1 MSVIMITGAARGIGA
16 ESARQLY
23 ARGHELALVGL
34 EPEELK
40 ARATELGDR
49 AAAFECDVTDR
60 AALDRT
66 VAAVVERFGGIDVVI
81 ANAGVATVGTVG
93 ALDPDEF
100 ERVIEVNLLGVY
112 RTVKA
117 ALPQVVERRGYVLV
131 VASLAAA
138 LHGGMM
144 ANYAMAKAGAEA
156 FANSLR
162 QELAPQGVAVGC
174 AYFGFIDTDMVRD
187 AYAHPAS
194 QRAQR
199 RAPGWISK
207 PIPVSQAGAAI
218 LRGVEGRERRVWA
231 PRWVG
236 AALALRGVLMPLLE
250 RRQAHDADAAAALDL
265 AAAQPVGVPE
275 RGRSGSGAAADRSGD
290 TGKVA

>member
-16 ESARQLY
+16 ESARQLH
-23 ARGHELALVGL
+23 AKGHELALVGL
-34 EPEELK
+34 EPQELE
-40 ARATELGDR
+40 ARAAELGPR

-60 AALDRT
+60 EAL
-66 VAAVVERFGGIDVVI
+66 AQACKAIVERFGGIDAVV
-81 ANAGVATVGTVG
+81 ANAGVATVGTV
-93 ALDPDEF
+93 ASLDPDEF
-100 ERVIEVNLLGVY
+100 ERVVEVNLLGVY

-117 ALPQVVERRGYVLV
+117 ALPYVTERRGYVLV

-162 QELAPQGVAVGC
+162 QELRPQGVAVGC

-194 QRAQR
+194 QRARR
-199 RAPGWISK
+199 RAPKFLSE
-207 PIPVSQAGAAI
+207 PIPVSAAGAAI
-218 LRGVEGRERRVWA
+218 ARGIEERRARVWA

-236 AALALRGVLMPLLE
+236 AALVLRGLLMPALE
-250 RRQAHDADAAAALDL
+250 RLEAHDPDATAALDL
-265 AAAQPVGVPE
+265 AAAQPVGVPA
-275 RGRSGSGAAADRSGD
+275 RGRSDRGAAPDRVGD
-290 TGKVA
+290 SGKVA

>member
-1 MSVIMITGAARGIGA
+1 MSVILITGAARGIGA

-34 EPEELK
+34 EPAELE
-40 ARATELGDR
+40 ARAAELGAR

-60 AALDRT
+60 DALART
-66 VAAVVERFGGIDVVI
+66 VEDVVARFGGIDVVI
-81 ANAGVATVGTVG
+81 ANAGVSTVGTV
-93 ALDPDEF
+93 ASLPYEDF

-117 ALPQVVERRGYVLV
+117 ALPHVVERHGYVLV

-162 QELAPQGVAVGC
+162 QELAPQGTAVGC

-187 AYAHPAS
+187 AFDHPA
-194 QRAQR
+194 AQR
-199 RAPGWISK
+199 SRRNAPGAFTK
-207 PIPVSQAGAAI
+207 PIPVAESGKAI
-218 LRGVEGRERRVWA
+218 VRGVEGRRARVWA

-236 AALALRGVLMPLLE
+236 AVLALRGIAMPLLE
-250 RRQAHDADAAAALDL
+250 RRQLRDADAAAALDL
-265 AAAQPVGVPE
+265 AAAEPVGVPE
-275 RGRSGSGAAADRSGD
+275 RGRS
-290 TGKVA
+290 

>member
-16 ESARQLY
+16 ESAKQLY
-23 ARGHELALVGL
+23 GRGHELALVGL
-34 EPEELK
+34 EPAELE
-40 ARATELGDR
+40 ARAGELGSR

-60 AALDRT
+60 GALSS
-66 VAAVVERFGGIDVVI
+66 VVEQIVERFGGIDVVI
-81 ANAGVATVGTVG
+81 ANAGVATVGTVDS
-93 ALDPDEF
+93 LDPEEF
-100 ERVIEVNLLGVY
+100 ERVVEVNLLGVY

-117 ALPQVVERRGYVLV
+117 ALPHVVERRGYVLV

-162 QELAPQGVAVGC
+162 QELAPQGTAVGC

-187 AYAHPAS
+187 AYDHPAS
-194 QRAQR
+194 LRAR
-199 RAPGWISK
+199 RNAPDWIAK
-207 PIPVSQAGAAI
+207 PIPVAAAGNAI
-218 LRGVEGRERRVWA
+218 VRGVEQRRARVWA
-231 PRWVG
+231 PRYVG
-236 AALALRGVLMPLLE
+236 VALALRGILMPLLE
-250 RRQAHDADAAAALDL
+250 RRQMRDADSAEALEL

-275 RGRSGSGAAADRSGD
+275 RGRQSAAARAAQDSMPSSR
-290 TGKVA
+290 

>member
-1 MSVIMITGAARGIGA
+1 MSVVMITGAARGIGA

-34 EPEELK
+34 EPAELE
-40 ARATELGDR
+40 ARAAELGAR
-49 AAAFECDVTDR
+49 AEAFECDVTERD
-60 AALDRT
+60 ALAR
-66 VAAVVERFGGIDVVI
+66 VVEQIADRFGGIDVVI
-81 ANAGVATVGTVG
+81 ANAGVATVGTV
-93 ALDPDEF
+93 ATLEPDEF

-117 ALPQVVERRGYVLV
+117 ALPHVTERHGYILV

-162 QELAPQGVAVGC
+162 QELAPQGTAVGC

-187 AYAHPAS
+187 AYGHPAS
-194 QRAQR
+194 QAAR
-199 RAPGWISK
+199 RNAPDWIAK
-207 PIPVSQAGAAI
+207 PIPVSAAGAAI
-218 LRGVEGRERRVWA
+218 VRGVEGRRARVWA
-231 PRWVG
+231 PRYVG
-236 AALALRGVLMPLLE
+236 AALALRGILMPLLE
-250 RRQAHDADAAAALDL
+250 RRQARDADSAEALEL
-265 AAAQPVGVPE
+265 AAQQPVGVPD
-275 RGRSGSGAAADRSGD
+275 RGRS
-290 TGKVA
+290 

>member
-1 MSVIMITGAARGIGA
+1 MSVVMITGAARGIGA

-34 EPEELK
+34 EPAELE
-40 ARATELGDR
+40 ARASELGPR

-60 AALDRT
+60 DALARA
-66 VAAVVERFGGIDVVI
+66 VAGIVERFGGIDVVI

-100 ERVIEVNLLGVY
+100 ERVVEVNLLGVY

-117 ALPQVVERRGYVLV
+117 ALPNVVERRGYVLV

-138 LHGGMM
+138 LHGPMM

-162 QELAPQGVAVGC
+162 QELAPQGTAVGC

-187 AYAHPAS
+187 AYSHPAS
-194 QRAQR
+194 ERAR
-199 RAPGWISK
+199 RNAPDWIAK
-207 PIPVSQAGAAI
+207 PIPVAAAGAAI
-218 LRGVEGRERRVWA
+218 VRGVEGRRARVWA

-250 RRQAHDADAAAALDL
+250 RRQAHDADAAAALEL
-265 AAAQPVGVPE
+265 AAAEPVGVPE
-275 RGRSGSGAAADRSGD
+275 RGRS
-290 TGKVA
+290 

>member
-1 MSVIMITGAARGIGA
+1 MSVVMITGAARGIGA
-16 ESARQLY
+16 EAARQLY

-34 EPEELK
+34 EPAELE
-40 ARATELGDR
+40 ARAAELGQH

-60 AALDRT
+60 DALER
-66 VAAVVERFGGIDVVI
+66 VVGEIVGRFGGIDVVI

-93 ALDPDEF
+93 SLDPEEF
-100 ERVIEVNLLGVY
+100 ERVVEVNLLGVY

-117 ALPQVVERRGYVLV
+117 ALPHVVQRRGYVLV

-138 LHGGMM
+138 LHAGMM

-162 QELAPQGVAVGC
+162 QELAPQGTAVGC

-187 AYAHPAS
+187 AYEHPAS
-194 QRAQR
+194 QRAR
-199 RAPGWISK
+199 RDAPQWMTR
-207 PIPVSQAGAAI
+207 PVPVGAAGAAI
-218 LRGVEGRERRVWA
+218 VRGVEGRRARVWA

-236 AALALRGVLMPLLE
+236 AALALRGIMMPLLE
-250 RRQAHDADAAAALDL
+250 RRRHSDAGAAEAIEL
-265 AAAQPVGVPE
+265 AAQQPVGVPE
-275 RGRSGSGAAADRSGD
+275 RGRQSDAARSAQD
-290 TGKVA
+290 SIPSSR

>member
-1 MSVIMITGAARGIGA
+1 MSVVMITGAARGIGA

-34 EPEELK
+34 EPAELE
-40 ARATELGDR
+40 ARAAELGPR

-60 AALDRT
+60 DALDRV
-66 VAAVVERFGGIDVVI
+66 VAEIAERFGGIDVVI
-81 ANAGVATVGTVG
+81 ANAGIATVGTVG
-93 ALDPDEF
+93 SLDADEF
-100 ERVIEVNLLGVY
+100 ERVVEVNLLGVY

-162 QELAPQGVAVGC
+162 QELAPHGTAVGC

-187 AYAHPAS
+187 AYEHPAT
-194 QRAQR
+194 R
-199 RAPGWISK
+199 RARRDAPEWITR
-207 PIPVSQAGAAI
+207 PIPVSEAGAAI
-218 LRGVEGRERRVWA
+218 VRGVAGRRARVWA

-250 RRQAHDADAAAALDL
+250 RRQLRDAGSAEALEL
-265 AAAQPVGVPE
+265 AAQQPIGVPE
-275 RGRSGSGAAADRSGD
+275 RGRQSAAARSAQD
-290 TGKVA
+290 SIPSSR

>member
-1 MSVIMITGAARGIGA
+1 MSVVMITGAARGIGA

-23 ARGHELALVGL
+23 ALGHELALVGL
-34 EPEELK
+34 EPAELE
-40 ARATELGDR
+40 ARATELGPR

-60 AALDRT
+60 DALATT
-66 VAAVVERFGGIDVVI
+66 VAAVVDRFGGIDVVI
-81 ANAGVATVGTVG
+81 ANAGVATVGTV
-93 ALDPDEF
+93 ATLPAEEF

-117 ALPQVVERRGYVLV
+117 ALPHVVERRGYVLV

-162 QELAPQGVAVGC
+162 QELGPRGTAVGC

-187 AYAHPAS
+187 AYEHPAS
-194 QRAQR
+194 QRAR
-199 RAPGWISK
+199 RDAPQWIAR
-207 PIPVSQAGAAI
+207 PIPVSEAGAAI
-218 LRGVEGRERRVWA
+218 VRGVEGRKARVWA

-236 AALALRGVLMPLLE
+236 AALALRGIVMPLLE
-250 RRQAHDADAAAALDL
+250 RRQLRDADAGEALDL
-265 AAAQPVGVPE
+265 AAAEPVGVPE
-275 RGRSGSGAAADRSGD
+275 RGRS
-290 TGKVA
+290 

>member
-1 MSVIMITGAARGIGA
+1 MSVVMITGAARGIGA

-34 EPEELK
+34 EAAELE
-40 ARATELGDR
+40 ARAAELGPR

-60 AALDRT
+60 EALDGV

-81 ANAGVATVGTVG
+81 ANAGVATVGTVA

-100 ERVIEVNLLGVY
+100 ERVVEVNLLGVY

-117 ALPQVVERRGYVLV
+117 ALPHVVERRGYVLV

-138 LHGGMM
+138 LHAGMM

-162 QELAPQGVAVGC
+162 QELGPQGTAVGC

-187 AYAHPAS
+187 AYDHPAS
-194 QRAQR
+194 QRAR
-199 RAPGWISK
+199 RDAPQWAAR
-207 PIPVSQAGAAI
+207 PIPVSEAGAAI
-218 LRGVEGRERRVWA
+218 VRGVEGRRARVWA

-236 AALALRGVLMPLLE
+236 AVLALRGIVMPLIE
-250 RRQAHDADAAAALDL
+250 RRQLRDNGSSEAYDL
-265 AAAQPVGVPE
+265 AAAQPMGVPD
-275 RGRSGSGAAADRSGD
+275 RGRQSAAARSAQD
-290 TGKVA
+290 SIPSSR

>member
-1 MSVIMITGAARGIGA
+1 MSVVMITGAARGIGA

-34 EPEELK
+34 EPAELE
-40 ARATELGDR
+40 ARAADLGAR
-49 AAAFECDVTDR
+49 AEAFECDVTDR
-60 AALDRT
+60 DALAR
-66 VAAVVERFGGIDVVI
+66 VVEQIADRFGGIDVVI
-81 ANAGVATVGTVG
+81 ANAGVATVGTV
-93 ALDPDEF
+93 ATLEPDEF

-117 ALPQVVERRGYVLV
+117 ALPHVTERHGYILV

-162 QELAPQGVAVGC
+162 QELAPQGTAVGC

-187 AYAHPAS
+187 AYGHPAS
-194 QRAQR
+194 QAAR
-199 RAPGWISK
+199 RNAPDWIAK
-207 PIPVSQAGAAI
+207 PIPVSAAGAAI
-218 LRGVEGRERRVWA
+218 VRGVEGRRARVWA
-231 PRWVG
+231 PRYVG
-236 AALALRGVLMPLLE
+236 AALALRGILMPLLE
-250 RRQAHDADAAAALDL
+250 RRQARDADSAEALEL
-265 AAAQPVGVPE
+265 AAQQPVGVPD
-275 RGRSGSGAAADRSGD
+275 RGRS
-290 TGKVA
+290 

>member
-1 MSVIMITGAARGIGA
+1 MSVVMITGAARGIGA

-34 EPEELK
+34 EPAELE
-40 ARATELGDR
+40 ARAAELGPR

-60 AALDRT
+60 DALDRV
-66 VAAVVERFGGIDVVI
+66 VAAIADRFGGIDVVI

-93 ALDPDEF
+93 SLDPDEF
-100 ERVIEVNLLGVY
+100 ERVVEVNLLGVY
-112 RTVKA
+112 RTVRA
-117 ALPQVVERRGYVLV
+117 ALPQVMERRGYVLV

-138 LHGGMM
+138 LHGAMM

-162 QELAPQGVAVGC
+162 QELAPQGTDVGC

-187 AYAHPAS
+187 AFDHPAS
-194 QRAQR
+194 ERAR
-199 RAPGWISK
+199 RDAPQWVTR
-207 PIPVSQAGAAI
+207 PIPVSEAGAAI
-218 LRGVEGRERRVWA
+218 VRGVEGRRARVWA

-250 RRQAHDADAAAALDL
+250 RRQLRDAGSTEALEL
-265 AAAQPVGVPE
+265 AAQQPAGVPE
-275 RGRSGSGAAADRSGD
+275 RGRQSAAARSAQD
-290 TGKVA
+290 SIPSSR

>member
-1 MSVIMITGAARGIGA
+1 MSVVMITGAARGIGA

-34 EPEELK
+34 EPAELE
-40 ARATELGDR
+40 ARAAELGAR
-49 AAAFECDVTDR
+49 AEAFECDVTDR
-60 AALDRT
+60 DALAR
-66 VAAVVERFGGIDVVI
+66 VVEQIADRFGGIDVVI
-81 ANAGVATVGTVG
+81 ANAGVATVGTV
-93 ALDPDEF
+93 ATLEPDEF

-117 ALPQVVERRGYVLV
+117 ALPHVTERHGYILV

-162 QELAPQGVAVGC
+162 QELAPQGTAVGC

-187 AYAHPAS
+187 AYGHPAS
-194 QRAQR
+194 QAAR
-199 RAPGWISK
+199 RNAPDWIAK
-207 PIPVSQAGAAI
+207 PIPVSAAGAAI
-218 LRGVEGRERRVWA
+218 VRGVEGRRARVWA
-231 PRWVG
+231 PRYVG
-236 AALALRGVLMPLLE
+236 AALALRGILMPLLE
-250 RRQAHDADAAAALDL
+250 RRQARDADSAEALEL
-265 AAAQPVGVPE
+265 AAQQPVGVPD
-275 RGRSGSGAAADRSGD
+275 RGRS
-290 TGKVA
+290 

>member
-1 MSVIMITGAARGIGA
+1 MSVVMITGAARGIGA

-34 EPEELK
+34 EPAELE
-40 ARATELGDR
+40 ARAAELGPR

-60 AALDRT
+60 DALDRV
-66 VAAVVERFGGIDVVI
+66 VAEIAQRFGGIDVVI

-93 ALDPDEF
+93 SLDPDEF
-100 ERVIEVNLLGVY
+100 ERVVEVNLLGVY

-138 LHGGMM
+138 LHGAMM

-162 QELAPQGVAVGC
+162 QELAPQGTAVGC

-187 AYAHPAS
+187 AYEHPAAL
-194 QRAQR
+194 RAR
-199 RAPGWISK
+199 RDAPKWITQ
-207 PIPVSQAGAAI
+207 PIPVSEAGAAI
-218 LRGVEGRERRVWA
+218 VRGVEGRRARVWA

-250 RRQAHDADAAAALDL
+250 RRQLRDAGSAEALQL
-265 AAAQPVGVPE
+265 AADQPVGVPE
-275 RGRSGSGAAADRSGD
+275 RGRQSAAADAAQESIPSSR
-290 TGKVA
+290 

>member
-1 MSVIMITGAARGIGA
+1 
-16 ESARQLY
+16 
-23 ARGHELALVGL
+23 
-34 EPEELK
+34 
-40 ARATELGDR
+40 
-49 AAAFECDVTDR
+49 
-60 AALDRT
+60 
-66 VAAVVERFGGIDVVI
+66 
-81 ANAGVATVGTVG
+81 
-93 ALDPDEF
+93 
-100 ERVIEVNLLGVY
+100 VIEVNLLGVY

>member
-1 MSVIMITGAARGIGA
+1 MSVVMITGAARGIGA

-34 EPEELK
+34 EPAELE
-40 ARATELGDR
+40 ARAAELGAR
-49 AAAFECDVTDR
+49 AEAFECDVTDR
-60 AALDRT
+60 DALSR
-66 VAAVVERFGGIDVVI
+66 VVEQIADRFGGIDVVI
-81 ANAGVATVGTVG
+81 ANAGVATVGTV
-93 ALDPDEF
+93 ATLEPDEF

-117 ALPQVVERRGYVLV
+117 ALPHVTERHGYILV

-162 QELAPQGVAVGC
+162 QELAPQGTAVGC

-187 AYAHPAS
+187 AYGHPAS
-194 QRAQR
+194 QAAR
-199 RAPGWISK
+199 RNAPDWIAK
-207 PIPVSQAGAAI
+207 PIPVSAAGAAI
-218 LRGVEGRERRVWA
+218 VRGVEGRRARVWA
-231 PRWVG
+231 PRYVG
-236 AALALRGVLMPLLE
+236 AALALRGILMPLLE
-250 RRQAHDADAAAALDL
+250 RRQARDADSAEALEL
-265 AAAQPVGVPE
+265 AAQQPVGVPD
-275 RGRSGSGAAADRSGD
+275 RGRS
-290 TGKVA
+290 

>member
-1 MSVIMITGAARGIGA
+1 MSVVMITGAARGIGA

-34 EPEELK
+34 EPAELE
-40 ARATELGDR
+40 ARAAELGAR
-49 AAAFECDVTDR
+49 AEAFECDVTDR
-60 AALDRT
+60 GALAR
-66 VAAVVERFGGIDVVI
+66 VVEQIADRFGGIDVVI
-81 ANAGVATVGTVG
+81 ANAGVATVGTV
-93 ALDPDEF
+93 ATLEPDEF

-117 ALPQVVERRGYVLV
+117 ALPHVTERHGYILV

-162 QELAPQGVAVGC
+162 QELAPQGTAVGC

-187 AYAHPAS
+187 AYGHPAS
-194 QRAQR
+194 QAAR
-199 RAPGWISK
+199 RNAPDWIAK
-207 PIPVSQAGAAI
+207 PIPVSAAGAAI
-218 LRGVEGRERRVWA
+218 VRGVEGRRARVWA
-231 PRWVG
+231 PRYVG
-236 AALALRGVLMPLLE
+236 AALALRGILMPLLE
-250 RRQAHDADAAAALDL
+250 RRQARDADSAEALEL
-265 AAAQPVGVPE
+265 AAQQPVGVPD
-275 RGRSGSGAAADRSGD
+275 RGRS
-290 TGKVA
+290 

>member
-1 MSVIMITGAARGIGA
+1 MSVVMITGAARGIGA

-23 ARGHELALVGL
+23 GRGHELALVGL
-34 EPEELK
+34 EPAELE
-40 ARATELGDR
+40 ARASELGPR

-60 AALDRT
+60 EALAAT
-66 VAAVVERFGGIDVVI
+66 VAAVVDRFGGIDVVI
-81 ANAGVATVGTVG
+81 ANAGVATVGTVA

-100 ERVIEVNLLGVY
+100 ERVVEVNLLGVY

-117 ALPQVVERRGYVLV
+117 ALPHVVERKGYVLV

-162 QELAPQGVAVGC
+162 QELAPQGTAVGC

-187 AYAHPAS
+187 AYEHPAS
-194 QRAQR
+194 QRAR
-199 RAPGWISK
+199 RDAPQWASR
-207 PIPVSQAGAAI
+207 PIPVSEAGAAI
-218 LRGVEGRERRVWA
+218 VRGVEGRRARVWA

-236 AALALRGVLMPLLE
+236 AVLALRGVVMPLLE
-250 RRQAHDADAAAALDL
+250 RRQLRDAGSREALDL

-275 RGRSGSGAAADRSGD
+275 RGRQSAAAREAQDSIPSSR
-290 TGKVA
+290 

>member
-1 MSVIMITGAARGIGA
+1 MSVVMVTGAARGIGA
-16 ESARQLY
+16 ESAKQLY

-34 EPEELK
+34 EPAELE
-40 ARATELGDR
+40 ARAAELGPR

-60 AALDRT
+60 EALDRV
-66 VAAVVERFGGIDVVI
+66 VAQIMERFGGIDVVI
-81 ANAGVATVGTVG
+81 ANAGVATVGTVA
-93 ALDPDEF
+93 ALDPEEF
-100 ERVIEVNLLGVY
+100 ERVVEVNLLGVY

-117 ALPQVVERRGYVLV
+117 ALPHVVERRGYVLV

-138 LHGGMM
+138 VHAGMM

-187 AYAHPAS
+187 AYDHPAS
-194 QRAQR
+194 QRAR
-199 RAPGWISK
+199 RDAPQWAAR
-207 PIPVSQAGAAI
+207 PIPVSEAGAAI
-218 LRGVEGRERRVWA
+218 VRGVEGRRARVWA

-236 AALALRGVLMPLLE
+236 AALALRGILMPLLE
-250 RRQAHDADAAAALDL
+250 RRQLRDAGSAEALEL
-265 AAAQPVGVPE
+265 AASQPVGVPE
-275 RGRSGSGAAADRSGD
+275 RGRQSAAADSAQESIPSSR
-290 TGKVA
+290 

>member
-1 MSVIMITGAARGIGA
+1 MSVVMITGAARGIGA
-16 ESARQLY
+16 ESAKQLY

-34 EPEELK
+34 EPDELE
-40 ARATELGDR
+40 ARASELGPR

-60 AALDRT
+60 DALAAT
-66 VAAVVERFGGIDVVI
+66 VGAVVERFGGIDVVI

-93 ALDPDEF
+93 SLDPDEF
-100 ERVIEVNLLGVY
+100 ERVVEVNLLGVY
-112 RTVKA
+112 RTVRA
-117 ALPQVVERRGYVLV
+117 ALPQVTERRGYVLV

-162 QELAPQGVAVGC
+162 QELAPQGTAVGC

-194 QRAQR
+194 QRAR
-199 RAPGWISK
+199 RDAPQWAAR
-207 PIPVSQAGAAI
+207 PIPVSEAGAAI
-218 LRGVEGRERRVWA
+218 VRGVEGRKARVWA

-236 AALALRGVLMPLLE
+236 AVLALRGIVMPLLE
-250 RRQAHDADAAAALDL
+250 RRQLRDSGSREALDL

-275 RGRSGSGAAADRSGD
+275 RGRSGGVAAADRSGSI
-290 TGKVA
+290 AE

>member
-1 MSVIMITGAARGIGA
+1 MSVVMITGAARGIGA

-34 EPEELK
+34 EPAELE
-40 ARATELGDR
+40 ARASELGAR
-49 AAAFECDVTDR
+49 AAAFECDVTDSD
-60 AALDRT
+60 ALASV
-66 VAAVVERFGGIDVVI
+66 VADVVERFGGIDVVI
-81 ANAGVATVGTVG
+81 ANAGVATVGTV
-93 ALDPDEF
+93 ATLDPDEF

-117 ALPQVVERRGYVLV
+117 ALPHVVERRGYVLV

-162 QELAPQGVAVGC
+162 QELAPQGTAVGC

-187 AYAHPAS
+187 AYEHPAS
-194 QRAQR
+194 QRAR
-199 RAPGWISK
+199 RDAPQWVAR
-207 PIPVSQAGAAI
+207 PIPVSEAGAAI
-218 LRGVEGRERRVWA
+218 VRGVEGRRARVWA

-236 AALALRGVLMPLLE
+236 ATLALRGILMPLLE
-250 RRQAHDADAAAALDL
+250 RRQMRDAGSAEALDL
-265 AAAQPVGVPE
+265 AAAEPVGVPE
-275 RGRSGSGAAADRSGD
+275 RGRS
-290 TGKVA
+290 